1 MFGKKKRENVR
12 TVSRVVRDFKNYSQ
26 PNFIQLLKNNS
37 WDSLINCQDPN
48 EQWEFLYEQI
58 LEILSV
64 MCPFKRYRQLEV
76 TGIFLGNILK
86 YQNDHS
92 DKFGGA
98 ILAQQGGFL
107 TISCLL

>member
-1 MFGKKKRENVR
+1 MTSHKKTFAPSVGDIRSLCHCIDRGQFCEISAMV
-12 TVSRVVRDFKNYSQ
+12 FKSVT
-26 PNFIQLLKNNS
+26 
-37 WDSLINCQDPN
+37 DP
-48 EQWEFLYEQI
+48 
-58 LEILSV
+58 
-64 MCPFKRYRQLEV
+64 P